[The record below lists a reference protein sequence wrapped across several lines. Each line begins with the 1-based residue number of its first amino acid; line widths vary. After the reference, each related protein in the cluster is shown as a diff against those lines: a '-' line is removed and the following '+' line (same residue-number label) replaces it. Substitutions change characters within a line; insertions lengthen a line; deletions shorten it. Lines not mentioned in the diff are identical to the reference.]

1 MKSFGGTPR
10 GERLERIKAS
20 LRVHWGTFNL
30 AMHAWHQPAEALLT
44 LGPTRQVRYTVVL

>member
-20 LRVHWGTFNL
+20 LPVHWGTFNL
-30 AMHAWHQPAEALLT
+30 AMHAWDHACGSFAEA
-44 LGPTRQVRYTVVL
+44 GSRQRARDS